1 MKKAIVAAACGAF
14 VLGLIVRGSRKASRD
29 PSLDLPKENGE
40 ANSRL
45 AFVTNGYLLFVVLPM
60 WIIPGFGDWL
70 CHRASKI
77 EQTSGTHE
85 SLTHSLMMTCVGVP
99 TLMALFLEINAGM
112 LLLFL
117 GAFLAHEA
125 VVIWDVAY
133 AAGRR
138 EVTPT
143 EQHFHSFLE
152 VLPFM
157 SLSFLLCVHYD
168 QALALTGRMKER
180 PVFSLRPKSN
190 PASPLYI
197 TTILGM
203 TGLFLGLPYAE
214 ELARCYSV
222 DGTFAPH
229 ARKGDA

>member
-1 MKKAIVAAACGAF
+1 MLTTIARRK
-14 VLGLIVRGSRKASRD
+14 RKASRD
-29 PSLDLPKENGE
+29 PGPDLPKKSKDNT
-40 ANSRL
+40 RL
-45 AFVTNGYLLFVVLPM
+45 ALVTNGYLMFVVLPM

-85 SLTHSLMMTCVGVP
+85 SLTHSLMMACVGVP

-125 VVIWDVAY
+125 IVIWDVAY
-133 AAGRR
+133 ADGRR

-157 SLSFLLCVHYD
+157 SLSFLLCVHYE
-168 QALALTGRMKER
+168 QVLALIGRAKER
-180 PVFSLRPKSN
+180 AVFALHPKGE
-190 PASPLYI
+190 PASALYI
-197 TTILGM
+197 VGVLGTTGV
-203 TGLFLGLPYAE
+203 FLGLPYAE
-214 ELARCYSV
+214 ELARCYAA
-222 DGTFAPH
+222 DKTFAPH